1 VPWTVDNPPSP
12 PVGDDWTEEEVAA
25 CVAAA
30 NAVLE
35 EGGSEEDAIFACIHA
50 AGRNRSETMP
60 REEREIER
68 RTVQVHELR
77 VEQREGERPQILGHA
92 AVFEQLSEDLGGF
105 REQIAPGAF
114 ARAVREDDV
123 RALWQHDDR
132 YVLGRTRSGTLS
144 LAEDEEGLAVDITP
158 PDTQWA
164 RDFTES
170 IRRGDVDQM
179 SFGFLARR
187 DVWVEDE
194 QGEVIRT
201 LLDVQLFDVSPVT
214 FPAYPQ
220 TSVEARNRAQQMQA
234 PEPDRGRAIE
244 ILRRRLDLE
253 GARFSP
259 RGDADGE

>member
-1 VPWTVDNPPSP
+1 MP
-12 PVGDDWTEEEVAA
+12 TEQ
-25 CVAAA
+25 
-30 NAVLE
+30 
-35 EGGSEEDAIFACIHA
+35 
-50 AGRNRSETMP
+50 
-60 REEREIER
+60 REMER

-132 YVLGRTRSGTLS
+132 YVLGRTRSGTLN
-144 LAEDEEGLAVDITP
+144 LVEDEEGLAVDITP

-179 SFGFLARR
+179 SFGFQVRR
-187 DVWVEDE
+187 DLWEEDD

-201 LLDVQLFDVSPVT
+201 LLDVKLFDVSPVT

-220 TSVEARNRAQQMQA
+220 TSVEARSRAQQMQA
-234 PEPDRGRAIE
+234 PEPERGQAIAM
-244 ILRRRLDLE
+244 LRRHLDLE
-253 GARFSP
+253 EVRFSP